1 MEPQVSLLVAG
12 GAALIPMIMG
22 AIFYGPVFGK
32 QWMNSLGYT
41 EENIPEP
48 IKMAIVYPVSLV
60 LSLALAFFLETVIEH
75 LHKGVSEAGELMF
88 TSFHTFSHGAYHGF
102 QIALVIVMPVLI
114 TNLMFQRNT
123 LSNILLN
130 VAYWLIT
137 ISLMAGVMDA
147 FA

>member
-1 MEPQVSLLVAG
+1 MEPQISLLVTAG
-12 GAALIPMIMG
+12 TALIPMIMG

-41 EENIPEP
+41 EETIPEP
-48 IKMAIVYPVSLV
+48 IKMAIVYPISLV
-60 LSLALAFFLETVIEH
+60 LSFALAFFLETIIVH
-75 LHKGVSEAGELMF
+75 LHKGVSEAGELIF
-88 TSFHTFSHGAYHGF
+88 TSSHTFQHGAYHSF
-102 QIALVIVMPVLI
+102 QIGLVIVMPVLI
-114 TNLMFQRNT
+114 TNLLFQRNT

-137 ISLMAGVMDA
+137 ITLMGGIMDA